1 MPKSK
6 RNNRILAFS
15 PGKRCVGVCVMQ
27 NGELMLAGVRTFR
40 GTEKER
46 KALGYVAE
54 LVRDV
59 SPGFLVLEERS
70 GVGDTFADKVYR
82 EIERLGKESDVKLR
96 IYSAEQV
103 KRSVC
108 GNEKATRY
116 EVACAVAECCGE
128 LSRYLFEKGSEKEKY
143 WRPMFGAV
151 AVAMV

>member
-1 MPKSK
+1 
-6 RNNRILAFS
+6 
-15 PGKRCVGVCVMQ
+15 MQ

-54 LVRDV
+54 LIRDV
-59 SPGFLVLEERS
+59 SPGFLVLEERV
-70 GVGDTFADKVYR
+70 GVGDTFADRVYR
-82 EIERLGKESDVKLR
+82 GIQGAGKELGVKVR
-96 IYSAEQV
+96 ICSAEQV
-103 KRSVC
+103 KRSLC

-116 EVACAVAECCGE
+116 EVACVVAERYGE
-128 LSRYLFEKGSEKEKY
+128 LRGHLFEKGSEREKY